1 MNQPILAALLAG
13 GTLLAALASASPA
26 GAGPVVC
33 STSIEAPLASAAP
46 VEITRCGA
54 AQTIPELISR
64 RFYSYTAPFERGVDL
79 THQVTDLLGI
89 AMGGGDGSR
98 MVGFGFPDQTIVF
111 DGMAV
116 QNTAAALLEAQ
127 HNPMPLRTADLH
139 PCLNASLAA
148 ARCDGSRLMPKPNVY
163 GSSHGY
169 GDSANGYLRSAN
181 RAGFPSEREQ
191 VRGLW

>member
-1 MNQPILAALLAG
+1 MNQPILAALLAS
-13 GTLLAALASASPA
+13 GTLLAALGSASPA

-64 RFYSYTAPFERGVDL
+64 RFYSYTAPYERGVDIS
-79 THQVTDLLGI
+79 HQVTDLLGI

-116 QNTAAALLEAQ
+116 QNTTAALLEAQ
-127 HNPMPLRTADLH
+127 NNPMPLRTADLH
-139 PCLNASLAA
+139 PCLNSSLAA
-148 ARCDGSRLMPKPNVY
+148 TRCDGSRLATKPNVY
-163 GSSHGY
+163 GSSNGY
-169 GDSANGYLRSAN
+169 SDSANGYLGGAN
-181 RAGFPSEREQ
+181 RAGFPSEAEQ

>member
-13 GTLLAALASASPA
+13 GTLLAALASAGPA

-33 STSIEAPLASAAP
+33 STSIEAPLASGAP

-79 THQVTDLLGI
+79 THQVTELLGI

-116 QNTAAALLEAQ
+116 QNTTAALLEAQ
-127 HNPMPLRTADLH
+127 NTPMPLRTADLH
-139 PCLNASLAA
+139 PCLNSSLAA
-148 ARCDGSRLMPKPNVY
+148 TRCDGNRLAAKPNVY
-163 GSSHGY
+163 GSSNGY

-181 RAGFPSEREQ
+181 RAGFPSEAEQ